1 MEHHPSGARSRRAT
15 HARTESRPR
24 RAVARTLAALL
35 VASAAALPGLVVPER
50 ADADPTLE
58 PPGGG
63 TVPVTSSAG
72 RLGADTDSIFH
83 DLGYT
88 DTEIA
93 AMKDSGAIQ

>member
-15 HARTESRPR
+15 HARAESRPR
-24 RAVARTLAALL
+24 GTVARALAALL
-35 VASAAALPGLVVPER
+35 LAGAALPGLVVPER

>member
-1 MEHHPSGARSRRAT
+1 MTEYVTVTADMPQARDGAIKLHGPAGFEGMRR
-15 HARTESRPR
+15 
-24 RAVARTLAALL
+24 
-35 VASAAALPGLVVPER
+35 
-50 ADADPTLE
+50 
-58 PPGGG
+58 
-63 TVPVTSSAG
+63 AG